1 MASPPSVLYR
11 RCTVLFPE
19 FARFGIVG
27 SSATVLDLGGAAVL
41 HGMAGMGPLTAK
53 LVSAVI
59 ATVSSYLGN
68 RLWAFRHR
76 ANHSL
81 PREWLAFITL
91 NALGLL
97 IALGAIAVSELGLNL
112 HSQLSYNL
120 AQVTGT
126 ALGTLFRFW
135 SYRKWVFV
143 APPAALTPAAP
154 AVQARYLAIVGQAG
168 RPR

>member
-11 RCTVLFPE
+11 RCTLIFPE

-27 SSATVLDLGGAAVL
+27 SSATALDLGGAAVL
-41 HGMAGMGPLTAK
+41 HGVVGMGPLTAK
-53 LVSAVI
+53 LTSAVL
-59 ATVSSYLGN
+59 ATVYSYLGN

-81 PREWLAFITL
+81 PREWLVFFAL

-97 IALGAIAVSELGLNL
+97 IALGAIAVSELGFNL

-143 APPAALTPAAP
+143 APLVPTVPVPAAE
-154 AVQARYLAIVGQAG
+154 ARYLAIVGPAGQA
-168 RPR
+168 R